1 MLHSGVGSDSYS
13 IVITGKARHP
23 RYHEEQCK
31 RSPNHHGLQECCC
44 LALGNLCNGNDGS
57 LIAVKK
63 QEL

>member
-1 MLHSGVGSDSYS
+1 MLHSGVGSDSYG
-13 IVITGKARHP
+13 IVITGKQGIPANGRAM
-23 RYHEEQCK
+23 QTF
-31 RSPNHHGLQECCC
+31 PNHHGLQECCC